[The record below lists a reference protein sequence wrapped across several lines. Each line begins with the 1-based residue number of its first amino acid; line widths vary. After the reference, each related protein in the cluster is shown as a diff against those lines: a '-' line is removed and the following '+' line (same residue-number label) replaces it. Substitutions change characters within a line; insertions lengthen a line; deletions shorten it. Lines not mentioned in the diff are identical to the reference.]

1 MPLPKPRQGEG
12 RQEFIGRCM
21 ADETMQSE
29 FPDESQRAAVCY
41 RQWRNRGKV
50 MSKTLEKKAI
60 VRPFEVKAVNA
71 EERTFEGLA
80 STWDLDLVGDVIHRG
95 AFRRT
100 LSHWRKSGRVIP
112 LIDQHNYGSVRSVV
126 GKLIAAK
133 ETEDGLWTRYQ
144 VIDGPDG
151 DEVLRRIEG
160 GYVTGLSIGFRP
172 VKVEEPSD
180 EERKR
185 GIWRHIKEVQLLEVS
200 VVIWPANDGARI
212 DIDSVKSLLAAMKD
226 RDLTD
231 DDMAELKALRDD
243 IDALLNGIEA
253 PDSPDSGTSE
263 PAEPDGLASEDQL
276 TAIRQKML
284 ALKLRRLAV

>member
-12 RQEFIGRCM
+12 RQEFISRCM
-21 ADETMQSE
+21 ADETMRSE

-41 RQWRNRGKV
+41 RQWRNRGKA
-50 MSKTLEKKAI
+50 MSKTIERKAI
-60 VRPFEVKAVNA
+60 VRPFEIKAVDA
-71 EERTFEGLA
+71 TERTFEGLA

-100 LSHWRKSGRVIP
+100 LSHWRQSGRVIP
-112 LIDQHNYGSVRSVV
+112 LLDQHNYGSVRAVV

-180 EERKR
+180 EDRKR
-185 GIWRHIKEVQLLEVS
+185 GIWRHIKEVQLLEIS

-212 DIDSVKSLLAAMKD
+212 DVDSVKSLLAAMKD